1 MAEGHLALSMAP
13 PPPSPADADYDI
25 LCQALMETSRGRWF
39 LEEYARRNRHA
50 DTCLVLDAIGRVETT
65 IQEEHARQASQGM
78 RVELLEMARTIA
90 QTRAD
95 VAETQAAAPASPG
108 GEDIVAAAE
117 RLQEVAWTMRERG
130 LDMAT
135 CDQIADLSAAILSA
149 SSLRDP
155 SNGRARKLAEA
166 LRALEQRV
174 DAMLAAP
181 EIAEPAV
188 AVLPTPSPVEA
199 VPEPPIEPAPDPAI
213 ELDPLPVEPLLAEPV
228 PVEAQP
234 VDVRPIEP
242 PVDDVSPIDF
252 LPAAPLPVTPTVD
265 PLAAL
270 KAMSSE
276 ERLALFT

>member
-1 MAEGHLALSMAP
+1 MAEGHLALSTVP
-13 PPPSPADADYDI
+13 PPPSPAETDYDT

-50 DTCLVLDAIGRVETT
+50 DTCLVLDAIGRIETT
-65 IQEEHARQASQGM
+65 IRDEHARQASQGM

-95 VAETQAAAPASPG
+95 VAETQAAASPG
-108 GEDIVAAAE
+108 HGGGAGDIFAAAE
-117 RLQEVAWTMRERG
+117 RLQDVAWTMRERG

-155 SNGRARKLAEA
+155 SNGRARRLAEV

-181 EIAEPAV
+181 EVAEPLMA
-188 AVLPTPSPVEA
+188 ALPTPSPVE
-199 VPEPPIEPAPDPAI
+199 I
-213 ELDPLPVEPLLAEPV
+213 
-228 PVEAQP
+228 
-234 VDVRPIEP
+234 
-242 PVDDVSPIDF
+242 
-252 LPAAPLPVTPTVD
+252 VT
-265 PLAAL
+265 
-270 KAMSSE
+270 E
-276 ERLALFT
+276 

>member
-1 MAEGHLALSMAP
+1 MAEGHLALSTVP
-13 PPPSPADADYDI
+13 PPPSPAADADYDT

-50 DTCLVLDAIGRVETT
+50 DTCLVLDAIGRIETT
-65 IQEEHARQASQGM
+65 IRDEHARQASQGM

-95 VAETQAAAPASPG
+95 VAETQAAAPASLG
-108 GEDIVAAAE
+108 GEDIFAAAE
-117 RLQEVAWTMRERG
+117 RLSEVAWTMRERG

-135 CDQIADLSAAILSA
+135 CDQIADLSTAILSA

-155 SNGRARKLAEA
+155 SNGRARKLAEV
-166 LRALEQRV
+166 LRTLEQRV

-181 EIAEPAV
+181 EVAEPPAA

-199 VPEPPIEPAPDPAI
+199 LPEPAI
-213 ELDPLPVEPLLAEPV
+213 ELDPIPVEPLLAEPI
-228 PVEAQP
+228 PVEAQSD
-234 VDVRPIEP
+234 DVRPIEP
-242 PVDDVSPIDF
+242 PARDPSPIDF
-252 LPAAPLPVTPTVD
+252 LPAAPLPVTPPAD